1 MRVAACVFLSF
12 VISGCGIRHPVNVT
26 PDSAAPKSSRSVA
39 KLPTESLETFMA
51 KVRKLSTEA
60 GAPRSQA
67 ATLES
72 RDPRLGAAL
81 VAATVRPEPA
91 AFRAVAEEYKR
102 LSVFDKAHNYLNKA
116 LLLDPRDAA
125 THDALA
131 RLWRDSGFPHLGLGD
146 AHRAVYYAPS
156 SPIVHNTL
164 GTLLQ
169 ALGQRGPAR
178 AEYQRALELD
188 HKATYALNNLCYG
201 WVLDGNAPKAIAA
214 CGRALELQP
223 NLAAARNNLALAHA
237 IAGDMPAARAEFEA
251 AGDRAQALYN
261 VGIVDL
267 AQGRYNSAAKSFTAA
282 QSERPEMVM
291 ATERARQALAHATA
305 AAASEE

>member
-1 MRVAACVFLSF
+1 MRFVACVFLSF
-12 VISGCGIRHPVNVT
+12 TISGCSARHVVNVT
-26 PDSAAPKSSRSVA
+26 PDSSAPKSSRSA
-39 KLPTESLETFMA
+39 SKLPTESLETFMA
-51 KVRKLSTEA
+51 KVRKLSTGT
-60 GAPRSQA
+60 GAARNQA
-67 ATLES
+67 ATLEA

-91 AFRAVAEEYKR
+91 AFRTVAEEYKR

-131 RLWRDSGFPHLGLGD
+131 RLWRDSGLPHLGLGD

-156 SPIVHNTL
+156 SPIAHNTL

-169 ALGQRGPAR
+169 ALGQRAPAR

-201 WVLDGNAPKAIAA
+201 WVLDGNASKAITS
-214 CGRALELQP
+214 CRRALELQP
-223 NLAAARNNLALAHA
+223 DLAAAHNNLALAHA
-237 IAGDMPAARAEFEA
+237 VAGDMTAARAEFEA
-251 AGDRAQALYN
+251 AGNRAQVLYN

-267 AQGRYNSAAKSFTAA
+267 AQGRYTSAAKSFTAA
-282 QSERPEMVM
+282 QSERPDMVM
-291 ATERARQALAHATA
+291 AAERARQALARVSGT
-305 AAASEE
+305 ASEE

>member
-1 MRVAACVFLSF
+1 MRFVACVFLSF
-12 VISGCGIRHPVNVT
+12 VISGCGIRHLVNVT
-26 PDSAAPKSSRSVA
+26 PNSAAPTSSRSVA
-39 KLPTESLETFMA
+39 KPPTESLETFMA

-60 GAPRSQA
+60 GAARNQA

-91 AFRAVAEEYKR
+91 AFRTVAEEYKR

-131 RLWRDSGFPHLGLGD
+131 RLWRDSGFPQLGLGD

-156 SPIVHNTL
+156 SPIAHNTL
-164 GTLLQ
+164 GTVLQ
-169 ALGQRGPAR
+169 ALGQRDSAR
-178 AEYQRALELD
+178 AEYQRAIELD
-188 HKATYALNNLCYG
+188 ARATYALNNLCYG
-201 WVLDGNAPKAIAA
+201 WVLDGNASKAITS
-214 CGRALELQP
+214 CRRALELQP
-223 NLAAARNNLALAHA
+223 DLAAAHNNLALAHA
-237 IAGDMPAARAEFEA
+237 VAGDMTAARAEFEA
-251 AGDRAQALYN
+251 AGNRAQALYN

-267 AQGRYNSAAKSFTAA
+267 AQGRYTSAAKSFSAA
-282 QSERPEMVM
+282 QSERPDMVI
-291 ATERARQALAHATA
+291 AAERARQAMVRVTGT
-305 AAASEE
+305 ASEE